1 MQEEGVKL
9 EQDEVDGWYFAA
21 SPDESGAVFYRDAT
35 KNVCG
40 DTEYSIVSEP
50 FGKHTKWGNTSY
62 ADHKSTARFI
72 GVIHE

>member
-9 EQDEVDGWYFAA
+9 EQDEVDGRYFTA
-21 SPDESGAVFYRDAT
+21 SPSPLLGVFYRDAT

-40 DTEYSIVSEP
+40 DAEYSIVSEP